1 MHYWWDRG
9 SLGVSN
15 IEDAV
20 IQALDDC
27 KLTLKNTVKTSQKRP
42 FDATVNKRFNTAQL
56 YCIIL
61 CIIGGTEA
69 WALEI

>member
-1 MHYWWDRG
+1 MNYWWDRG

-27 KLTLKNTVKTSQKRP
+27 KLTIKNTVKTTQKTSVR
-42 FDATVNKRFNTAQL
+42 
-56 YCIIL
+56 CHS
-61 CIIGGTEA
+61 
-69 WALEI
+69 